1 VPFEAFSFTP
11 NFFVLPFKASLTL
24 IPFTFYFGVGRRFF
38 PFLNLSSLPETLFV
52 ACFGIRLPSFVD
64 LSPAPGSGR
73 AVRLPGAENI
83 WSSALFG

>member
-38 PFLNLSSLPETLFV
+38 PFLNLSSLPE
-52 ACFGIRLPSFVD
+52 PSLSLASVSVFLHLLN